1 MELYFIRHGQSRAN
15 ADNQLAGW
23 FDVPLTE
30 KGFADALGAAGKI
43 ADVEFEKVYASDLMR
58 ASQTCETALPG
69 VEYEKTTLLRELSVG
84 EFEGMYY
91 DERTSADFYAQF
103 EKCVPTRNFADFGG
117 ENHQMQM
124 DRIGAFMDM
133 VKEKHTGKVAAFT
146 HAGTLECVLH
156 HILGFKVDPDTLAIP
171 NCVICVCQWTGERWK
186 LKHWNL

>member
-15 ADNQLAGW
+15 ADEQLAGW
-23 FDVPLTE
+23 LDVPLTE
-30 KGFADALGAAGKI
+30 KGLADARGAGRKI
-43 ADVEFEKVYASDLMR
+43 ADIEFEKVYASDLMR

-69 VEYEKTTLLRELSVG
+69 IEYEKTTLLRELSVG

-91 DERTSADFYAQF
+91 DERTPAEVLEQF

-117 ENHQMQM
+117 ESHQMQM

-156 HILGFKVDPDTLAIP
+156 HILGFKVNPDDLCIP
-171 NCVICVCQWTGERWK
+171 NCVICVCLWTGERWK